1 MSDKHPFPYAK
12 ALAIAEQLRL
22 MLSPFCESGRCE
34 VVGSIRRQKEWGGD
48 VEILYIPRYRLKA
61 ADLFKASAS
70 TMTNTADEML
80 ESMLTQGIISKRPN
94 VNGVTSWG
102 AENKFARH
110 PSGLNVDFFA
120 TSEPCWWN
128 ALVVRT
134 GGKQNNIQIASA
146 ARKLG
151 WKFEACGRGFTSLR
165 GLSYHQTTSE
175 EDVFNF
181 VRLPYLPPEK
191 RP

>member
-1 MSDKHPFPYAK
+1 MSDKHPFPREK
-12 ALAIAEQLRL
+12 ALPLAVALRD
-22 MLSPFCESGRCE
+22 MLSPYCEADRCVITGSLRRE
-34 VVGSIRRQKEWGGD
+34 KQWVGDI
-48 VEILYIPRYRLKA
+48 EILYIPKYRLLT

-70 TMTNTADEML
+70 KMENSADRMLDTML
-80 ESMLTQGIISKRPN
+80 EAGIIETRENSI
-94 VNGVTSWG
+94 GSEMWG
-102 AENKFARH
+102 EQNKFARH

-120 TSEPCWWN
+120 TTEPCWWN

-134 GGKQNNIQIASA
+134 GGKQNNIGIASA

-151 WKFEACGRGFTSLR
+151 WKFEAYGRGFTSLR

-175 EDVFNF
+175 RDVYDF
-181 VRLPYLPPEK
+181 VHLPYLEPNK